1 MKTPDRIELMAR
13 DLGLLPTTVVGSYP
27 QPDSLI
33 DRGALT
39 KVPRLRLP
47 NVWKVPEQE
56 LAAAQ
61 DDATIAA
68 IRDQEQAGVDIVTDG
83 EIRRQSYSN
92 HFSNALAGID
102 DEPGIVTIS
111 NDGRS
116 FGVEVPDFS
125 SEVGRLGPVEVE
137 NARFLK
143 AHTDRVTKMT
153 LPGPFTMA
161 QQAVTSFYP
170 SKRELALAL
179 ADAVREEIVDLFAAG
194 VDIVQIDE
202 PWMQRFP
209 DDARSYGVEVVNRAL
224 DGVEGTVAL
233 HICFG
238 YAATVSAKPSRY
250 SFLSELEDTPI
261 DHVSIES
268 AQPHLDLSSLA
279 GILPS
284 KRLAVGVIDLSD
296 PEVESPE
303 TVAERIAALLEVVP
317 AERLMLAPDCGMKF
331 LSRETSLGKLTALAA
346 GAEIARARIS

>member
-1 MKTPDRIELMAR
+1 MAK

-33 DRGALT
+33 DRSALE

-47 NVWKVPEQE
+47 NVWKVPAEQ
-56 LAAAQ
+56 LTAAQ
-61 DDATIAA
+61 DEATVAA

-83 EIRRQSYSN
+83 EIRRESYSN

-102 DEPGIVTIS
+102 EQPGIVTIT

-116 FGVEVPDFS
+116 FGVEVPNFS
-125 SEVGRLGPVEVE
+125 SEVARLAPVEVG
-137 NARFLK
+137 NARFLE

-170 SKRELALAL
+170 DKRELALAL
-179 ADAVREEIVDLFAAG
+179 ADAVRAEMIDLFAAG
-194 VDIVQIDE
+194 IDIVQLDE

-209 DDARSYGVEVVNRAL
+209 DDARAYGVEVLNRAL
-224 DGVEGTVAL
+224 DGVDGTVAL

-238 YAATVSAKPSRY
+238 YAATVNAKPSRY
-250 SFLSELEDTPI
+250 DFLAEFEDTPL
-261 DHVSIES
+261 DHISIEG

-279 GILPS
+279 GILPT
-284 KRLAVGVIDLSD
+284 KRLAVGVVDLSD

-303 TVAERIAALLEVVP
+303 MVAERVTALLDVIP

-331 LSRETSLGKLTALAA
+331 LPRDRALGKLTALAEGTELVRNRLTA
-346 GAEIARARIS
+346 N

>member
-1 MKTPDRIELMAR
+1 MAR
-13 DLGLLPTTVVGSYP
+13 DFGLLPTTVVGSYP
-27 QPDSLI
+27 QPDALI
-33 DRGALT
+33 DRGALE
-39 KVPRLRLP
+39 KVPRVRLP
-47 NVWKVPEQE
+47 NVWKVPREQ

-68 IRDQEQAGVDIVTDG
+68 IRDQEQAGVDIVSDG
-83 EIRRQSYSN
+83 EMRRESYSN

-102 DEPGIVTIS
+102 EQVGTVTIS
-111 NDGRS
+111 NDGHS

-125 SEVGRLGPVEVE
+125 SAVRRLAPVEVE
-137 NARFLK
+137 NARFLN

-170 SKRELALAL
+170 SRRELALAL
-179 ADAVREEIVDLFAAG
+179 ADAVRAEIVDLFAAG
-194 VDIVQIDE
+194 IDIVQIDE

-209 DDARSYGVEVVNRAL
+209 EDARSYGVEVVNRAL
-224 DGVEGTVAL
+224 DGVDGTVAL

-250 SFLSELEDTPI
+250 DFLAELEDTPL
-261 DHVSIES
+261 DHISIEG
-268 AQPHLDLSSLA
+268 AQPQLDLSSLA

-284 KRLAVGVIDLSD
+284 KRLAVGVIDLSN
-296 PEVESPE
+296 PQVESPE
-303 TVAERIAALLEVVP
+303 TVADRITRLLEVIP

-331 LSRETSLGKLTALAA
+331 LPRNTALGKLTALAR
-346 GAEIARARIS
+346 GAEIARARLSSD